1 MAKRVAQN
9 ISLGSFDDLFG
20 ETTAPV
26 EVSLLE
32 LREFKNHP
40 FKVLDDDSMLELVE
54 SIKERGVLSPGIA
67 RVLPDGSYELIS
79 GHRRKRA
86 CAIAGLLTMPVFV
99 REMTDDEAIIAM
111 VDENLQRPA
120 ILPSEKAKSYRM
132 KYDALKHQGKEGGNS
147 LDKMEESESDS
158 RKTIQRF
165 ICLSNLSEELL
176 EFVDLKR
183 LGIVQ
188 GVNISYLSEEYQGW
202 IYDYISENE
211 IAMSL
216 EQSNKIKE
224 FGKSGELTQA
234 MIRLILSEE
243 KPKERKVT
251 LKGERISKY
260 FSEEYSNDD
269 IEKVICELLDDWIS
283 KKQ

>member
-20 ETTAPV
+20 ETVAPV
-26 EVSLLE
+26 EVSLQE

-40 FKVLDDDSMLELVE
+40 FKVLDDESMLELVE

-99 REMTDDEAIIAM
+99 REMTDDEAVITM
-111 VDENLQRPA
+111 VDENLQRPV

-132 KYDALKHQGKEGGNS
+132 KYDAMKHQGKEGGNS
-147 LDKMEESESDS
+147 LNRMEETESDS

-176 EFVDLKR
+176 EYVDLKR
-183 LGIVQ
+183 LGIMQ
-188 GVNISYLSEEYQGW
+188 GVNISYLSEEYQSW
-202 IYDYISENE
+202 IYDYLSENE
-211 IAMSL
+211 ISMSL

-243 KPKERKVT
+243 KPKERKFT
-251 LKGERISKY
+251 LKGEKVAKY
-260 FSEEYSNDD
+260 FPEEYTNED
-269 IEKVICELLDDWIS
+269 IEQAIYKMLDEWFAG
-283 KKQ
+283 K